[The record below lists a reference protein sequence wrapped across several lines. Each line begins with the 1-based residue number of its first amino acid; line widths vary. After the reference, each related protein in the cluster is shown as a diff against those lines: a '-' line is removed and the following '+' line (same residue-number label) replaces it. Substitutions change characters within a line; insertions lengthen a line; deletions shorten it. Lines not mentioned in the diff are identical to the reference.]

1 MKPLSDVEACI
12 QVAQKGRQV
21 WFEFM
26 VRLHAVFAAKTWEAK
41 ASTWTEFV
49 QADLDISPTAATK
62 MLKTHEAF
70 LLSGSLKESD
80 LDQKGVTLDKL
91 YTGIPLLQES
101 SPKETL
107 EKIKLLS
114 LPELRDELAE
124 AKYGV
129 HEHELGEER
138 YAICKVCKKM
148 KKVL

>member
-26 VRLHAVFAAKTWEAK
+26 VRLHAVFATKTWEAK
-41 ASTWTEFV
+41 ASTWKEFV
-49 QADLDISPTAATK
+49 QSDLDISPTKATK

-129 HEHELGEER
+129 HEPDLGMER
-138 YAICKVCKKM
+138 WGKCKICSKFHRV
-148 KKVL
+148 